1 MLDRFL
7 QFLAHD
13 LTKDQVNAVVK
24 TGWRVGIGGYI
35 LWACGGLS
43 MFGMPGFARADEISG
58 LKGQVA
64 QLSAKF
70 DTDQAQEKVAALEL
84 RVRVLDQEIFEIQA
98 RLTEVVALGQRADA
112 LYERRLV
119 ELKSDKAAT
128 ERQLALALAHPALNP
143 KSGS

>member
-1 MLDRFL
+1 MFDRVL

-13 LTKDQVNAVVK
+13 LTKDQVHAVVK
-24 TGWRVGIGGYI
+24 TGWRVGIGTYI

-43 MFGMPGFARADEISG
+43 MFGMPGFARADEIYG

-70 DTDQAQEKVAALEL
+70 DTDQAQEKVNALEIQIK
-84 RVRVLDQEIFEIQA
+84 VLDQEIFEIQA
-98 RLTEVVALGQRADA
+98 KLTEIGALGQRADA

-119 ELKSDKAAT
+119 TLKSDKAAT
-128 ERQLALALAHPALNP
+128 ERRLTLAMQHPALNP
-143 KSGS
+143 KGGS